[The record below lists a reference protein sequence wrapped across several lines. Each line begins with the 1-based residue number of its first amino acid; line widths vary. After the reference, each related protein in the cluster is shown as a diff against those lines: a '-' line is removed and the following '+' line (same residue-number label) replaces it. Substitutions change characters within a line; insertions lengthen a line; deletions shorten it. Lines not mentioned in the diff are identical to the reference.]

1 MNSATNDDKLEIDR
15 KIRKIKENKAV
26 RRIQIITVG
35 IIAPIL
41 ITIAILMGFGIIPK
55 GF

>member
-1 MNSATNDDKLEIDR
+1 MNSVTNDEKIEADR
-15 KIRKIKENKAV
+15 KLRKIKEDKAV
-26 RRIQIITVG
+26 RRIQIIMVG
-35 IIAPIL
+35 IISPIL